1 MKSKPTYRADL
12 NISKTSQ
19 ISYKKALG
27 NIKSY
32 KRSKITM
39 LESKKGFEV
48 KIIADDLTA
57 LRASINSITR
67 DMQVIEQA
75 SSQQDNL
82 M

>member
-1 MKSKPTYRADL
+1 MKTKPVYQAAL
-12 NISKTSQ
+12 NISKATQ
-19 ISYKKALG
+19 ISYKKVLG
-27 NIKSY
+27 DMRSY
-32 KRSKITM
+32 KRSRITM

-75 SSQQDNL
+75 SSQKF
-82 M
+82 